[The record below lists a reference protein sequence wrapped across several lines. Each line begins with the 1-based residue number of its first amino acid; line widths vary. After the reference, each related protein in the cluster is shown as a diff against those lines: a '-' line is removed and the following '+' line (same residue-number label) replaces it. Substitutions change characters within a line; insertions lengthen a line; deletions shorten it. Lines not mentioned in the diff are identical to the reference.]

1 MTTAV
6 PGPKPLPGIGTAYT
20 INPNNLVQSAVRLG
34 EKYGEV
40 YAHHFPGHNP
50 LYIVSSQRLVNEL
63 SDETRFK
70 KQLHSSLREIRNFAG
85 NGLFTAEQEDP
96 EWAKAHRILMPAFN
110 PVALKAMYDGMT
122 DIADQLLMKWA
133 RTRPDVPVDIPGD
146 FTRLTLDTI
155 ALCSFSYRFNSF
167 YSEGFHPFIESM
179 GDALGESGRR
189 AHATDVQKKL
199 NVLGQRRF
207 DKNIDTMNEIVDT
220 LIAERRENPSPAGEE
235 DILDVMLSA
244 KDPETGESL
253 SDENLRYQLVTFL
266 IAGHETTSGL
276 LSFTIYELLRNP
288 RVWLK
293 ARKIV
298 DEVLGGRFPEH
309 GDLKNLGYIDQ
320 ILREGLRLY
329 PTAPAF
335 AVTPYESTIVG
346 ADEEHE
352 GFEAHPGDILLV
364 ILPLMH
370 RDPKVWDNPEEFRP
384 ERFDFENAKKI
395 PHNAWKPFGNGQ
407 RSCLGRAFALQ
418 EATMVLALIIQHFDI
433 ELADPGYQLEVLDG
447 LTSKPKDFYINV
459 RPRPECPYRGRGEE
473 KKTTGVDA
481 DVSGMEC
488 PVAHAEVESSPNG
501 HNVQILVGSN
511 AGTSRNFARRLAAFA
526 TAQGYEVT
534 TLDLDD
540 AVDNLSTDGPVLI
553 CTASYEGLPTENAKK
568 FVEWISG
575 DASIDLS
582 GVDYAVFGCGNSEW
596 AATFHRIPTLIDDQ
610 LAALGANRIVER
622 GVGDVRSDYVGA
634 FEEWAEG
641 LWEAVSELEEVEH
654 SAVSA
659 TEKVSLEIVD
669 GGRGE
674 TLRTEN
680 SEGFVRGV
688 VEESYAMSPTEDEGP
703 IHAKHHVAIRLPEG
717 QTYRTGDYLEVL
729 PRNPQALV
737 DRVLARF
744 NLNSDTRVR
753 LDGRESFLPLG
764 EPVSIAELLGG
775 YVELTLPAGRRHV
788 QALAETCPCPPE
800 KAGLM
805 ALLEAEAYEAEVQKK
820 RRSVLDL
827 LEEYPSVQ
835 VEFEDFVNML
845 EPLAPRRYSISSS
858 ALTEGANRPAL
869 TFTVINEPAWSGRG
883 QYAGIASTYL
893 AELPV
898 GASVPVSVIP
908 GTEHFRAEEDV
919 TRPMILIG
927 AGTGL
932 APLRAFVEDAAL
944 RAEEQGVTPG
954 RSLLFYGCHG
964 KDSDYL
970 YAEQFERWSE
980 QGVVDMRPAFSRH
993 PEQGIDGIIKYVQDR
1008 LWQDRDEVMELVKQG
1023 ARLYVCGDA
1032 ERLAPSARL
1041 TITRMV
1047 AEAYRLSAD
1056 DAAEYVQRMEHE
1068 EFSYVSDVFD

>member
-6 PGPKPLPGIGTAYT
+6 PGPKVLPGIGTAYSV
-20 INPNNLVQSAVRLG
+20 NPNNLVQSMIELG
-34 EKYGEV
+34 KKYGEV
-40 YAHHFPGHNP
+40 YVQHFPGNKTV
-50 LYIVSSQRLVNEL
+50 YMVSSQRLVGEL
-63 SDETRFK
+63 TDETRFK
-70 KQLHSSLREIRNFAG
+70 KQVHSSLREIRAFAG

-110 PVALKAMYDGMT
+110 PVALKAMYDGMC
-122 DIADQLLMKWA
+122 DIADQLMWKWT
-133 RTRPDVPVDIPGD
+133 RTRQDEVVDVPAD

-167 YSEGFHPFIESM
+167 YTEDFHPFIEAM
-179 GDALGESGRR
+179 GDGLKESGRR
-189 AHATDVQKKL
+189 AHAPDLQKKL
-199 NVLGQRRF
+199 NVFGQRRF
-207 DKNIDTMNEIVDT
+207 DKDVETMWETVDT
-220 LIAERRENPSPAGEE
+220 LISERRASPSPAGEE
-235 DILDVMLSA
+235 DILDVMMSA
-244 KDPETGESL
+244 KDPETGEAL

-288 RVWLK
+288 RVWVK

-309 GDLKNLGYIDQ
+309 GDLKDLGYIDQ

-352 GFEAHPGDILLV
+352 GFEIHPGETALV

-370 RDPKVWDNPEEFRP
+370 RDPAVWDNPEEFRP
-384 ERFDFENAKKI
+384 ERFDFENAKNI

-407 RSCLGRAFALQ
+407 RSCIGRAFALQ
-418 EATMVLALIIQHFDI
+418 EATMVLALIVQHFDI
-433 ELADPGYQLEVLDG
+433 EFDDPNYQLEVLDG
-447 LTSKPKDFYINV
+447 LTSKPKDLNIRI
-459 RPRPECPYRGRGEE
+459 RPRAERPYQGRGEE

-488 PVAHAEVESSPNG
+488 PVAHAGVETEPNG

-526 TAQGYEVT
+526 TAQGYAVNT
-534 TLDLDD
+534 IDLDD
-540 AVDNLSTDGPVLI
+540 AVDNLSTEGPVLI
-553 CTASYEGLPTENAKK
+553 CTASYEGLPTDNAKK

-582 GVDYAVFGCGNSEW
+582 GVNYAVFGCGNSEW

-622 GVGDVRSDYVGA
+622 GAGDVRSDYVGA

-654 SAVSA
+654 SEAGA
-659 TEKVSLEIVD
+659 TEKVSLEVVD

-674 TLRTEN
+674 ALRTEN

-703 IHAKHHVAIRLPEG
+703 IRAKHHVAIRLPEG
-717 QTYRTGDYLEVL
+717 QTYRTGDYLEIL

-737 DRVLARF
+737 DRVLAKF

-764 EPVSIAELLGG
+764 EPLSIAELLSG

-788 QALAETCPCPPE
+788 QALAEACPCPPE

-805 ALLEAEAYEAEVQKK
+805 GLLEAETYEAEVQKK

-835 VEFEDFVNML
+835 ISFEDFVNML

-858 ALTEGANRPAL
+858 ALTDEANRPTL

-893 AELPV
+893 SELPV
-898 GASVPVSVIP
+898 GASVPVSVVP

-993 PEQGIDGIIKYVQDR
+993 PEQGLDGVIKYVQDR
-1008 LWQDRDEVMELVKQG
+1008 LWQDRDEVMEMVKQG
-1023 ARLYVCGDA
+1023 ARFYVCGDA
-1032 ERLAPSARL
+1032 ERLAPSVRR

-1047 AEAYRLSAD
+1047 AEAHRLSAD